1 METKDILRVENLYK
15 LFIPLEAFKNEETA
29 MKMLKAGHS
38 RAEVL
43 QATGI
48 TAGLTDISFNVK
60 KGEIFVL
67 IGLSGSGKSTLI
79 RCLNML
85 HKPTCG
91 SIYFEDQ
98 DITSFSPSELQN
110 FRRTKIS
117 MVFQSFGLMS
127 NRNVLE
133 NTYYGLEIRGIPKK
147 QREEKAM
154 EMLEMVGLKGWE
166 YKQISDL
173 SGGMKQRVGIA
184 RALANDPDILLMDE
198 AFSALDPL
206 VKNDLQFELL
216 RIQEKMGKTI
226 VFITHDI
233 NEAFR
238 LGNRVGILR
247 DGCMVQIATPEEMI
261 TNPADQ
267 YVRNF
272 INNVNSSKVFSVRN
286 IMTTPTCMVRI
297 SDGAGMALKSMQSG
311 GVSSAYVI
319 GDHLEFIGLITL
331 DNALKVL
338 AGYTTFNDAIIR
350 NIPIIDN
357 LDAPVADIMP
367 IAANTPFP
375 LAVVDKE
382 QQFRGIVTKA
392 SVLSSFVLDNPKVTL

>member
-1 METKDILRVENLYK
+1 MNKRDILTVKNLYK
-15 LFIPLEAFKNEETA
+15 LFVPLEAFKNQQEA
-29 MKMLKAGHS
+29 IDLLKAGYT
-38 RAEVL
+38 RDEVL

-48 TAGLTDISFNVK
+48 TAGLTDINFNVQQ
-60 KGEIFVL
+60 GEIFVL

-91 SIYFEDQ
+91 SICFENQ
-98 DITSFSPSELQN
+98 DITKFSAEELQN

-117 MVFQSFGLMS
+117 MVFQNFGLMD

-147 QREEKAM
+147 ERESKAL
-154 EMLEMVGLKGWE
+154 EMLSMVGLNGWE
-166 YKQISDL
+166 YKKISDL

-226 VFITHDI
+226 IFITHDI

-247 DGCMVQIATPEEMI
+247 DGRMVQIAAPEVMI
-261 TNPADQ
+261 TNPSNQ
-267 YVRNF
+267 YVRDF
-272 INNVNSSKVFSVRN
+272 INNVNSSKIFTVRN
-286 IMTTPTCMVRI
+286 IMTTPTCMVRMR
-297 SDGAGMALKSMQSG
+297 DGAGIALKSMQSS

-319 GDHLEFIGLITL
+319 GDHLEFVGLITL
-331 DNALKVL
+331 DNALQVL
-338 AGYTTFNDAIIR
+338 AGHTAFSDAVIR
-350 NIPIIDN
+350 NIPTINN
-357 LDAPVADIMP
+357 LETPVADILP
-367 IAANTPFP
+367 IAANTPYP
-375 LAVVDKE
+375 LAVTDKNN
-382 QQFRGIVTKA
+382 QFCGIVTKA